1 MKKNYKHKARYE
13 ISSFKVFMPFHD
25 FLKIIFMLQSSRNR
39 IVNFLEQKQSR
50 KPSKTFTNFDLIAS
64 IRIDWT
70 HEYVIDVRFFMG
82 LFTLS
87 LLLPPRQKTKKKI
100 YRHIKL
106 FWNFSSP
113 TQNVSTKKTLSKLWL
128 FGSPIY
134 FSFHLQCP
142 VQRY

>member
-64 IRIDWT
+64 IRID
-70 HEYVIDVRFFMG
+70 
-82 LFTLS
+82 
-87 LLLPPRQKTKKKI
+87 
-100 YRHIKL
+100 
-106 FWNFSSP
+106 
-113 TQNVSTKKTLSKLWL
+113 
-128 FGSPIY
+128 
-134 FSFHLQCP
+134 
-142 VQRY
+142 